1 MTDAGAIAR
10 LYDRWVGP
18 YDLVAKRT
26 PGIGRL
32 RTRAIEALDPAA
44 GDLIVDVG
52 CGSGANFP
60 HLVDRVGPTGRVV
73 GVDLARGM
81 VTRARRTAD
90 ALDRFDGGVLRGDA
104 ARLPIEGPVDGVIA
118 TFVVG
123 MLDDPSIAIE
133 SWCDRLAPSGRLVL
147 LDAAPSRHPIGRL
160 LNLPFRGFVR
170 ATAPPAARLRYD
182 RSPATVLGA
191 RIEAARTS
199 LAERTTIVADERR
212 GVGFF
217 RLTAGER

>member
-32 RTRAIEALDPAA
+32 RARAVEALNPTA

-60 HLVDRVGPTGRVV
+60 HLVDRVGPHGRVV

-81 VTRARRTAD
+81 VARARRTAD
-90 ALDRFDGGVLRGDA
+90 ALDRFDGAVVHGDA
-104 ARLPIEGPVDGVIA
+104 SRLPIAGPVDGVIA

-123 MLDDPSIAIE
+123 MLDDPPTAIDA
-133 SWCDRLAPSGRLVL
+133 WCDRLAPSGRLVL
-147 LDAAPSRHPIGRL
+147 LDATPSRHPIGRL

-170 ATAPPAARLRYD
+170 ATAPPAPRLRYD
-182 RSPATVLGA
+182 RSPTAVLEA
-191 RIEAARTS
+191 RVEAARAS
-199 LAERTTIVADERR
+199 LAEQTAIVTDDRR
-212 GVGFF
+212 GLGFF